1 MSAPIEVQGSA
12 RTPLGMSPAR
22 FLREYWQKQPLLIR
36 QAWTDFAC
44 PLTPNDLA
52 GLACE
57 EDALARIVR
66 LDRRRDRWHLETG
79 PFAEDRFAS
88 LPARDWTLLV
98 QDVDRWDADV
108 ARLLDFVHFLPRWR
122 VDDVMVSYA
131 VPGGSV
137 GAHVDQYDVFLVQG
151 LGQRRWA
158 IDARPGAPLDFRS
171 DAPIKLLQHFEAS
184 HEWVL
189 DPGDVLYLPPGVP
202 HYGLAETECLTLSI
216 GMRAPGVG
224 EMLGAWAHARIDQLD
239 DALRY
244 ADPDLKPASDPNLL
258 DAAALARVRAAL
270 TQALAAP
277 EDELADWFGRF
288 VSSYRRA
295 FMPARRRCSASQ
307 WQARCQQGATLQI
320 ADGMRLCMRPAG
332 SEMRVYGDGDAYD
345 LDASAYALIGRRLSA
360 ADNDALSPRAR
371 AQLLELLRR
380 GWLALVP

>member
-1 MSAPIEVQGSA
+1 MSLPIEVQGSA
-12 RTPLGMSPAR
+12 RQPLGMTPAR
-22 FLREYWQKQPLLIR
+22 FLRDYWQKCPLLIR
-36 QAWTDFAC
+36 QAWQHFEC

-66 LDRRRDRWHLETG
+66 LDRRRDRWHLENG
-79 PFAEDRFAS
+79 PFAEERFAS

-98 QDVDRWDADV
+98 QDVDRWDPDV
-108 ARLLDFVHFLPRWR
+108 AKLLDFVRFLPRWR

-151 LGQRRWA
+151 IGQRRWA
-158 IDARPGAPLDFRS
+158 IDARPGAPLAFRD
-171 DAPIKLLQHFEAS
+171 DAPIKLLKVFDAS

-189 DPGDVLYLPPGVP
+189 EPGDVLYLPPNVP

-224 EMLGAWAHARIDQLD
+224 EMLGSWANARIEQLD
-239 DALRY
+239 DAQRY
-244 ADPDLKPASDPNLL
+244 ADPDLKPAADPNQI

-270 TQALAAP
+270 AQALNGP
-277 EDELADWFGRF
+277 DDELADWFGRF

-295 FMPARRRCSASQ
+295 FIPARRRCTPAQ
-307 WQARCQQGATLQI
+307 IKLRCERGDTLKI
-320 ADGMRLCMRPAG
+320 ADGMRLCMRPCAG
-332 SEMRVYGDGDAYD
+332 GIRIYGDGEV
-345 LDASAYALIGRRLSA
+345 LDVDPALHALIGRPASA
-360 ADNDALSPRAR
+360 DAYAALTDPAR
-371 AQLLELLRR
+371 AQWLELMRR
-380 GWLALVP
+380 GWLDWA